1 MYDIIIIT
9 VFYVERAFMERIVF
23 NVGDVL
29 LMKKKHPCSA
39 DTFKVMRGGT
49 DVRVVC
55 QGCGRD
61 MTIERTALEK
71 MIKKV
76 ITEDKKEN

>member
-1 MYDIIIIT
+1 MGLIY
-9 VFYVERAFMERIVF
+9 F

-29 LMKKKHPCSA
+29 LMKKKHPCSS

-61 MTIERTALEK
+61 MTIGREALEK

-76 ITEDKKEN
+76 ISDNEAKEK

>member
-1 MYDIIIIT
+1 MGRVI
-9 VFYVERAFMERIVF
+9 F

-29 LMKKKHPCSA
+29 LMKKKHPCSSNA
-39 DTFKVMRGGT
+39 FKVMRGGT
-49 DVRVVC
+49 DVRIVC

-61 MTIERTALEK
+61 ITLEREALEK

-76 ITEDKKEN
+76 ILESEKDK

>member
-1 MYDIIIIT
+1 MGLIY
-9 VFYVERAFMERIVF
+9 F

-29 LMKKKHPCSA
+29 LMKKKHPCSS

-61 MTIERTALEK
+61 MTIGREALEK

-76 ITEDKKEN
+76 VPNQ

>member
-1 MYDIIIIT
+1 MGRFI
-9 VFYVERAFMERIVF
+9 F
-23 NVGDVL
+23 NIGDVL
-29 LMKKKHPCSA
+29 LMKKKHPCSS

-55 QGCGRD
+55 QCCGRD
-61 MTIERTALEK
+61 MTIERTSLEK

-76 ITEDKKEN
+76 LSENEKET

>member
-1 MYDIIIIT
+1 MGRVI
-9 VFYVERAFMERIVF
+9 F

-29 LMKKKHPCSA
+29 IMKKKHPCSSYS
-39 DTFKVMRGGT
+39 FKVMRGGT
-49 DVRVVC
+49 DVRIVC

-61 MTIERTALEK
+61 ITLEREVLEK

-76 ITEDKKEN
+76 ISESEKDK

>member
-1 MYDIIIIT
+1 MAIIR
-9 VFYVERAFMERIVF
+9 FD
-23 NVGDVL
+23 VGDVL
-29 LMKKKHPCSA
+29 LMKKKHPCSS

-55 QGCGRD
+55 TGCGRD
-61 MTIERTALEK
+61 MTIQREALEK

-76 ITEDKKEN
+76 IESSKEN

>member
-1 MYDIIIIT
+1 
-9 VFYVERAFMERIVF
+9 MERIIF
-23 NVGDVL
+23 SVGDVL
-29 LMKKKHPCSA
+29 LMKKKHPCSS
-39 DTFKVMRGGT
+39 DKFKVMRGGT

-61 MTIERTALEK
+61 MTIERTSLEK

-76 ITEDKKEN
+76 ITEDKKDF